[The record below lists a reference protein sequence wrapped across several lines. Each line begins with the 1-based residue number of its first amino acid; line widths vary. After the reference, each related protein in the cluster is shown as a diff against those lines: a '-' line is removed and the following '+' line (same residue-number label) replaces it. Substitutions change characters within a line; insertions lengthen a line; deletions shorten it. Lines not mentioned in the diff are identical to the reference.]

1 MPTITALRERRRGRV
16 VVELDGAP
24 WRELPLAVVARAGL
38 AAGVALDR
46 SALRLLRREL
56 RREEA
61 LSVAT
66 RALQARDLS
75 ARRLAERL
83 ERAAVAPD
91 TVEASLATLSRAG
104 LIDDNRLARNRA
116 QSLADRGY
124 GDAAIRH
131 DLERQGVDPELV
143 QAALEDLENEPERA
157 RRLVQ
162 NRGPG
167 TKTAQYLARK
177 GFSDEALEAALGGDF
192 ANDP

>member
-1 MPTITALRERRRGRV
+1 VPTITALRERRRGRV

-46 SALRLLRREL
+46 PALRLLRREL

-66 RALQARDLS
+66 RALRARDLS
-75 ARRLAERL
+75 ARRLTERL

-91 TVEASLATLSRAG
+91 AVEASLATLSRAG
-104 LIDDNRLARNRA
+104 LIDDGRLARNRA
-116 QSLADRGY
+116 QGLADRGY

-131 DLERQGVDPELV
+131 DLQRQGVDPELV
-143 QAALEDLENEPERA
+143 QAALENIETETERA
-157 RRLVQ
+157 RRLVEA
-162 NRGPG
+162 RGPG
-167 TKTAQYLARK
+167 PKTAQYLARR
-177 GFSDEALEAALGGDF
+177 GFAEEALEAALDGDF